1 MINTYQYAWL
11 GDGNFLLRTIE
22 CNRGEQSCRKMYLY
36 IWDSASEMQEKNVD
50 WPNRELADQTGR
62 GLRHLQD
69 IEKGRKNPSYD
80 VLASFIKRLGISA
93 NELFYPD
100 ASEQEKQV
108 QHFMGKFLAC
118 TEDERQIILKTLDCM
133 AEQFISRR
141 YKSSDPQKFMK

>member
-1 MINTYQYAWL
+1 MPEDVFVYL
-11 GDGNFLLRTIE
+11 GQCLRDAREE
-22 CNRGEQSCRKMYLY
+22 CGLTQ
-36 IWDSASEMQEKNVD
+36 Q
-50 WPNRELADQTGR
+50 ELADQTGR

-118 TEDERQIILKTLDCM
+118 TEDEYSARDCAPQPLKLSIHSGGIEHPC
-133 AEQFISRR
+133 RCR
-141 YKSSDPQKFMK
+141 

>member
-1 MINTYQYAWL
+1 MPEDVFVYL
-11 GDGNFLLRTIE
+11 GQCLRDAREE
-22 CNRGEQSCRKMYLY
+22 CGLTQ
-36 IWDSASEMQEKNVD
+36 Q
-50 WPNRELADQTGR
+50 ELADQTGR

-118 TEDERQIILKTLDCM
+118 TEDEQQIILKPLDCM

-141 YKSSDPQKFMK
+141 YKSSDPQNYE

>member
-1 MINTYQYAWL
+1 MPEDVFVYL
-11 GDGNFLLRTIE
+11 GQCLRDAREE
-22 CNRGEQSCRKMYLY
+22 CGLTQ
-36 IWDSASEMQEKNVD
+36 Q
-50 WPNRELADQTGR
+50 ELADQTGR

-69 IEKGRKNPSYD
+69 IEKGKKNPSYD

-118 TEDERQIILKTLDCM
+118 TEDERQIILKHWIVWRSSLSADVTNPPIRKIM
-133 AEQFISRR
+133 NKTSRAKCNLFLLVLFCLR
-141 YKSSDPQKFMK
+141 Q

>member
-1 MINTYQYAWL
+1 MWTDPTGAC
-11 GDGNFLLRTIE
+11 GS
-22 CNRGEQSCRKMYLY
+22 NRQR
-36 IWDSASEMQEKNVD
+36 
-50 WPNRELADQTGR
+50 
-62 GLRHLQD
+62 LRHLQD

-141 YKSSDPQKFMK
+141 YKSSDPQNYE

>member
-1 MINTYQYAWL
+1 MPEDVFVYL
-11 GDGNFLLRTIE
+11 GQCLRDAREE
-22 CNRGEQSCRKMYLY
+22 CGLTQ
-36 IWDSASEMQEKNVD
+36 Q
-50 WPNRELADQTGR
+50 ELADQTGR

-108 QHFMGKFLAC
+108 Q
-118 TEDERQIILKTLDCM
+118 QIILKTLDCM

-141 YKSSDPQKFMK
+141 YKSSDPQNYE